1 MNTNR
6 KHKIDR
12 VSVKSQ
18 VNNNTHYLKATK
30 ENYVLKVQCPK
41 HTSSAMHTHNT
52 RAAMHLPSLCHLT
65 AAAHCTQQSCP
76 DWTLPVVSQ
85 SWDHRHP
92 PYLGTGCAHS
102 RPAAQCG
109 QCKCYPIHEGGGAG
123 SGVRQVI
130 VEGEKSIGKG
140 VTYKWTDGS

>member
-41 HTSSAMHTHNT
+41 HTSSAMHTHNIS
-52 RAAMHLPSLCHLT
+52 AAMQPSLCLK
-65 AAAHCTQQSCP
+65 AAAHCTQQSYP
-76 DWTLPVVSQ
+76 ASQ

-92 PYLGTGCAHS
+92 PYLGTGCARS
-102 RPAAQCG
+102 GPAAQCG
-109 QCKCYPIHEGGGAG
+109 QCKCYPIHEGDGAG
-123 SGVRQVI
+123 SGVRQAI
-130 VEGEKSIGKG
+130 MEGEKSIGKG